1 MSTTKGLLLRG
12 TVWWYCITLKGRR
25 HRGSCLT
32 SDRKQAQEFY
42 DKKRAALWDADV
54 NCRKVRRTWQE
65 TVSRWLSEHEHKKSF
80 KDDVAHAAFWGGVFS
95 SLKITFLDQ
104 ITPDIIKGIID
115 RELGR
120 AHKRTARR
128 RLMPAT
134 ANRKVMFLRT
144 VINAAH
150 KHYMWLDV
158 RPGFRLLR
166 EDNARDR
173 WITRAEYDRLE
184 AALPEPYNMMA
195 RLAVSTGLRQSNV
208 LGLRW
213 SDVDMQRR
221 QLILSGRVMKNGKT
235 HSIPLSEAAMSA
247 IRSQLGRSD
256 QYVFVRPCGNRFNGV
271 MTRLWGRACQQAGLE
286 DFKWHDL
293 RHTWATWMIM
303 YEKVSLLGIKR
314 LGGWM
319 SDKMVERYAH
329 MDIDYLRVDAEAI
342 DRVLAVTKPTLTQI
356 CHSES

>member
-1 MSTTKGLLLRG
+1 MSTKGLLLRG
-12 TVWWYCITLKGRR
+12 SVWWYCITMKGRR

-32 SDRKQAQEFY
+32 PDFKQAQEFY

-54 NCRKVRRTWQE
+54 NDRKVRRTWEE
-65 TVSRWLSEHEHKKSF
+65 TVTRWLSEHEYKKSYR
-80 KDDVAHAAFWGGVFS
+80 DDVSHSRYWSGKFS
-95 SLKITFLDQ
+95 SLKIKHLDQ
-104 ITPDIIKGIID
+104 ITPDLVKGIID
-115 RELGR
+115 KEVGR
-120 AHKRTARR
+120 PLMRSASK

-166 EDNARDR
+166 EDNNRDR
-173 WITRAEYDRLE
+173 WVTRAEYDRLE

-195 RLAVSTGLRQSNV
+195 RLAVSTGLRQGNV

-213 SDVDMQRR
+213 GDVDLQRR
-221 QLILSGRVMKNGKT
+221 QIILSGRVMKNGKV
-235 HSIPLSEAAMSA
+235 HSIPLSDTAMSA
-247 IRSQLGRSD
+247 IRSQLGKSD
-256 QYVFVRPCGNRFNGV
+256 EYVFVRPCGKRFNGV
-271 MTRLWGRACQQAGLE
+271 MTRLWGRACKEAGLE

-329 MDIDYLRVDAEAI
+329 MDIDHLRVDAEAI
-342 DRVLAVTKPTLTQI
+342 DRVLTPPKPTLTQI
-356 CHSES
+356 CHSVS